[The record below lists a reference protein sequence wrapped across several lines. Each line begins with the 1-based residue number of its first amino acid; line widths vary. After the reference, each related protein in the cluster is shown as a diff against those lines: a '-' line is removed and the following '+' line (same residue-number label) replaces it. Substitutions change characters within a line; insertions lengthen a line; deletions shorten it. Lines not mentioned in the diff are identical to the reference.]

1 MGLISHCEVNSMQ
14 WSSFEGPRDYCS
26 IVVYARFRLQNFT
39 YSTPKR
45 LVSDRQL
52 ILWGMRICVRVF
64 SSLSGG
70 ELFDQIADE
79 DYKMTEAEVIRYVRQ
94 VCDGLQHM
102 HEQNIVHL
110 DVKVPTH
117 DFVPE
122 N

>member
-1 MGLISHCEVNSMQ
+1 
-14 WSSFEGPRDYCS
+14 
-26 IVVYARFRLQNFT
+26 
-39 YSTPKR
+39 
-45 LVSDRQL
+45 
-52 ILWGMRICVRVF
+52 MRICVRVC